1 MWQSRK
7 EFKERV
13 TELAQQI
20 GVEVKRLTLRPM
32 RTKWASCSTNGQL
45 TFNDELLTLPTE
57 LGEYVMVH
65 ELVHLKVPNHGK
77 LWKALM
83 LAYCPDHR
91 EIAEQLPKRLIMQSP
106 SVENL

>member
-1 MWQSRK
+1 MWESRE

-13 TELAQQI
+13 MELAQQI

-32 RTKWASCSTNGQL
+32 RTKWASCSTTGQL
-45 TFNDELLTLPTE
+45 TFNVELLTLQRE

-83 LAYCPDHR
+83 LAYCPNFK
-91 EIAEQLPKRLIMQSP
+91 EIATQLPKRSTAP
-106 SVENL
+106 AH